1 MEKIIVTSE
10 AQLTDIV
17 ENAVRKVLNKSKEES
32 KPMPENISGCCAAVD
47 FLNKSG
53 YQISLSLIQKE
64 TAAGTIPCRKFH
76 NKRLVFKRNEL
87 IEWAEKHCQPVGDVS
102 EITLSLASDA
112 NNKLRKKTRQ

>member
-1 MEKIIVTSE
+1 MEQIIVTNE
-10 AQLTDIV
+10 TQLTEIV
-17 ENAVRKVLNKSKEES
+17 EKAVRKILNKSKEEL
-32 KPMPENISGCCAAVD
+32 KTMPENISGCRAAVN
-47 FLNKSG
+47 FLTESG
-53 YQISLSLIQKE
+53 YRISLSLIQKE

-76 NKRLVFKRNEL
+76 NKHLVFKCNEL